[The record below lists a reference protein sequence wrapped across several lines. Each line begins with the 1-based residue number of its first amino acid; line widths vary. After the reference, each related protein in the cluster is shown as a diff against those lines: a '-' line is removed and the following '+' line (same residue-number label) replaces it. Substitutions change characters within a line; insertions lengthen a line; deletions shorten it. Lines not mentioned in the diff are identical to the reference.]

1 MIQKDNKKHSNN
13 IANLQIDQKSK
24 LITLEK
30 KIENQDSISYSK
42 DNTRIEIIISMLSNS
57 R

>member
-13 IANLQIDQKSK
+13 IANLQIDQNSK

-30 KIENQDSISYSK
+30 KIEDQDSISYSK

>member
-13 IANLQIDQKSK
+13 IANLQIDQNSK

-30 KIENQDSISYSK
+30 KIEDQDSISYSK
-42 DNTRIEIIISMLSNS
+42 DNTRIEIII
-57 R
+57 